1 MRKAVS
7 TLVTA
12 TIVSVGLYAGE
23 WLWKEVLR
31 DQAIKLKDRLNN
43 KSEEDKEL

>member
-7 TLVTA
+7 TLVSA
-12 TIVSVGLYAGE
+12 TIISVGFYAGE

-31 DQAIKLKDRLNN
+31 ERAIKLKDHLNN
-43 KSEEDKEL
+43 KSEEDEEL